1 MLRRVAQVR
10 KDPIAF
16 LTWVRHQYGD
26 VAQLPIPN
34 PPTYLVT
41 DPEAVRRVLVT
52 NARAYGKRTIQ
63 YTTLSLVTGEGLL
76 TADTEAWRPARRML
90 QPAFHRETLALVGG
104 HVTEAVDRLLAR
116 WAAQDGQVVD
126 VDEAMMRVGL
136 EVVGSSLFGSDLS
149 ADAERLAAATVRAL
163 DVVIKKARTP
173 LPVPLSVPTP
183 SNVVLR
189 RAVGQLDAAVT
200 AMLAE
205 RATRPLAPD
214 QAPRDLLDLLL
225 LARDDV
231 GEGLSPQQIR
241 DQVVTF
247 IVAGHETVAAAL
259 TWALDLL
266 ATHPEAL
273 RRVRA
278 EADAL
283 GRAPQLDDIASLP
296 YTAAVLDETL
306 RLYPPAWVITR
317 RATEADVL
325 ADVEIPA
332 DALLILSPWLVH
344 RHETAWQRP
353 EEFEPERF
361 LDADGR
367 RRRDVATAPAYLPFG
382 AGPRLCIGRDMALL
396 EGVVVLASLAR
407 AVDLEPVGPSPTP
420 VPLVTVRPRGGLPMR
435 VRSARR

>member
-10 KDPIAF
+10 KDPITF

-225 LARDDV
+225 LARDDA

-325 ADVEIPA
+325 AGVEIPA

-344 RHETAWQRP
+344 RHETTWERP
-353 EEFEPERF
+353 EDFEPERF

-367 RRRDVATAPAYLPFG
+367 RRRDVATDPAYLPFG